1 MLELLKRAKSELIL
15 MGYLAASLS
24 AGAQSCSGPAAL
36 EDRLRTRPS
45 AVVYLA
51 LGNWFDENHRPDC
64 ALEVFQ
70 SALKLDPASKEALDR
85 LAKALIAAGDFET
98 AIRRLRS
105 ASRDENL
112 TLDLAVAYRK
122 ALRFDEATQTLVDG
136 LKTYPNSVS
145 LTGALVSLY
154 VHESH
159 FAAASKLAGELARAK
174 PRDLEAQRILLRTLV
189 ITGDNDAA
197 APLAQRL
204 LALAPHD
211 ADLLNLN
218 GFLERKSGEYP
229 AAQKHLEQAVA
240 LNPNDYNSRVNLG
253 LVLEQLN
260 DSAGAKLQ
268 LEKAVELGATEA
280 QVRFELAKVL
290 RTLGENDEAQEQL
303 TLYRQKLKQE
313 ADQSLAVL
321 KATEAEEAAKTGDNR
336 KAADLYREA
345 CAAQPNDAGLAY
357 RLAVVLG
364 NLGDKAGQR
373 TALEQAIQADPN
385 SVLAHYALGYM
396 EFQAGNN
403 AAAEEQFRLVVKVAP
418 ENAQAWISLAA
429 TLGTESRFQEGQDA
443 VTHALSLEPNNAS
456 ALELS
461 KKLAAALEHH

>member
-1 MLELLKRAKSELIL
+1 
-15 MGYLAASLS
+15 
-24 AGAQSCSGPAAL
+24 
-36 EDRLRTRPS
+36 
-45 AVVYLA
+45 VYFA
-51 LGNWFDENHRPDC
+51 LGNWFDENRRPEC

-85 LAKALIAAGDFET
+85 LAKALIATGDFET

-112 TLDLAVAYRK
+112 TLDLAVATRK
-122 ALRFDEATQTLVDG
+122 AQRFDEATQTLVDG

-159 FAAASKLAGELARAK
+159 FAAASKLAGELAREK
-174 PRDLEAQRILLRTLV
+174 PHDLEAQRILLRTLV

-197 APLAQRL
+197 APLARRL
-204 LALAPHD
+204 LAMAPQD
-211 ADLLNLN
+211 ADLLNLS
-218 GFLERKSGEYP
+218 GFLERKAGEYS
-229 AAQKHLEQAVA
+229 AARKDLEQAVA
-240 LNPNDYNSRVNLG
+240 LNPNDYNARVNLG
-253 LVLEQLN
+253 LVLAQL
-260 DSAGAKLQ
+260 DDAAGARLQ

-290 RTLGENDEAQEQL
+290 RTLGENDEAQKQL
-303 TLYRQKLKQE
+303 KFYQQKLKEE

-321 KATEAEEAAKTGDNR
+321 KATQAEEAAKAGDNQ

-345 CAAQPNDAGLAY
+345 CAAQPDDAGLAY
-357 RLAVVLG
+357 RLSVVLG
-364 NLGDKAGQR
+364 DLGDNAGQR
-373 TALEQAIQADPN
+373 AALEQAIQADPN

-403 AAAEEQFRLVVKVAP
+403 AAAEEQFRMVVKVAP

-429 TLGTESRFQEGQDA
+429 ALGTESRFQEGQDA
-443 VTHALSLEPNNAS
+443 VAHALSLEPNNAG

-461 KKLAAALEHH
+461 KKLADALEHR